1 MAGRPISIGYGLLLI
16 QVRPDFRFAVAV
28 TDTIAGADYDL
39 VECDLGDLDPHA
51 VSSALKAYLR
61 ERKWRFGHIL
71 SSGNLSSCR
80 QCHNLF

>member
-1 MAGRPISIGYGLLLI
+1 MAGQPTSTGYGLLST

-28 TDTIAGADYDL
+28 TDATAGADYDL

-61 ERKWRFGHIL
+61 EREWRFGHIP
-71 SSGNLSSCR
+71 SSGNSLSCR
-80 QCHNLF
+80 QCHNLS